1 MTDGAASRASA
12 ADRTKRQR
20 RPTGAPPP
28 LPRRI
33 SLGTTAWLVL
43 VAVLVAVAFGI
54 SQRTPW
60 LRAGDQAGSWLLRR
74 LAAIRTPWL
83 TDLANWINDAVLSWH
98 PLIAVAVVLVII
110 VMRRWRHLLVFI
122 LCLFVLE
129 IFGEWIYDALSRP
142 RPYGVPVIGRWDG
155 YSAPSP
161 AVAAITFLLTGAVY
175 CLAVAGRP
183 RAWATAGAAIAV
195 SAFCLSRLYLA
206 VDHPDDIL
214 LGVVLGA
221 AIPVAAFRFFTP
233 NELFPIVYRRG
244 RTAHVDVTGRR
255 GAAIRRGSGGGAP
268 VGRRWRLVRRTARAG
283 GLEVVSACT
292 PLSLMASPAPAR
304 SALEPGPSARPPRAA
319 RGRPTPLGHP
329 APRELRRTGAP
340 TGR

>member
-1 MTDGAASRASA
+1 MSDGAASRTSA
-12 ADRTKRQR
+12 AGRTKRQR

-83 TDLANWINDAVLSWH
+83 TDLANWINDAVMSWH
-98 PLIAVAVVLVII
+98 PVIAVAVVLAII

-129 IFGEWIYDALSRP
+129 IFGGWIYDALSRP

-155 YSAPSP
+155 YAAP
-161 AVAAITFLLTGAVY
+161 AATVAALTFLLAGAV
-175 CLAVAGRP
+175 
-183 RAWATAGAAIAV
+183 
-195 SAFCLSRLYLA
+195 FCA
-206 VDHPDDIL
+206 
-214 LGVVLGA
+214 
-221 AIPVAAFRFFTP
+221 
-233 NELFPIVYRRG
+233 
-244 RTAHVDVTGRR
+244 
-255 GAAIRRGSGGGAP
+255 
-268 VGRRWRLVRRTARAG
+268 
-283 GLEVVSACT
+283 
-292 PLSLMASPAPAR
+292 
-304 SALEPGPSARPPRAA
+304 
-319 RGRPTPLGHP
+319 
-329 APRELRRTGAP
+329 
-340 TGR
+340 